1 MCCYGT
7 LESALEKAR
16 IGVPFSRG
24 FLLIS
29 IVDAATPGTV
39 NTRDRTVPLLVF
51 AALGAILFICAA
63 ALFVYNNTHDVV
75 SSRDWK
81 DHSQEVLTTLQQ
93 TSQRLDRIE
102 FSVRLY
108 STEKNDEDLATAQS
122 TAIVL
127 DTGIV
132 HLGDLVKD
140 NASQLG
146 RALTM
151 HKCALALKQQVSQP
165 QPGAEMQRTILECR
179 DNVSKMQEAERA
191 LLTQRTNESQQS
203 IYRSLMAGGGFLIV
217 SLAVVTILFAFLIR
231 DARRRHALD
240 QQIFNANSQLEVTV
254 LTLQKRAAEA
264 ALLTAARE
272 ELQLCTTLTQAHQ
285 AVVRYASQ
293 LLPSVQAAL
302 LIINNSRNMVE
313 IAAVSEGGSKLL
325 DGFPLDAC
333 CGLRSGKPRWRKP
346 GKSEVHCA
354 HFIGNPPE
362 CYLCI
367 PLAAHGDTLGI
378 LYIECPT
385 PLIAI
390 DVERNMESLE
400 ELAEIASMSIAGLN
414 LRSRLEH
421 QSIRDGLTDL
431 FNRHFMEISLDREVR
446 RATRNQSPLSILML
460 DVDHFKKF
468 NDTYG
473 HEAGDC
479 ILREVAETFRHAV
492 RAEDIICRY
501 GGEEFVI
508 ILPEA
513 SQEAALE
520 RAEDIRQRVSR
531 LRVRFRSEALREITI
546 SIGVASYPQSGS
558 TLEELLRS
566 SDRALYLAKHGGRNQ
581 VVMADAS
588 LATV

>member
-1 MCCYGT
+1 
-7 LESALEKAR
+7 LERPGS
-16 IGVPFSRG
+16 GPFLKG
-24 FLLIS
+24 FA

-39 NTRDRTVPLLVF
+39 NTRDRAVPLLVF
-51 AALGAILFICAA
+51 AALGAILFICVA
-63 ALFVYNNTHDVV
+63 ALFVYNTTHDVV

-81 DHSQEVLTTLQQ
+81 DHSQDVLTTLQQ

-108 STEKNDEDLATAQS
+108 STEKNAEDLATAQS

-132 HLGDLVKD
+132 HLSDLVKD
-140 NASQLG
+140 NAPQLG
-146 RALTM
+146 RAQALHT
-151 HKCALALKQQVSQP
+151 CALELKRQMGQSSLQVTDLQKK
-165 QPGAEMQRTILECR
+165 TLECR
-179 DNVSKMQEAERA
+179 DDVSKMQEAERS
-191 LLTQRTNESQQS
+191 LLTQRTNESQKS

-231 DARRRHALD
+231 DARRRHVLD

-285 AVVRYASQ
+285 AVVRYTSQ

-362 CYLCI
+362 NYLCI

-378 LYIECPT
+378 LYVECSS
-385 PLIAI
+385 PLVAI

-414 LRSRLEH
+414 LRARLEH

-479 ILREVAETFRHAV
+479 ILREVAETFRQSV

-520 RAEDIRQRVSR
+520 RAEDIRQRVNR

-566 SDRALYLAKHGGRNQ
+566 SDRALYMAKHGGRNQ